1 MVEHRLAKARVGGSN
16 PLSRS
21 ILMKLASDKIKIM
34 KAKGTDRIKKVL
46 LNAVKDVALAK
57 AEWLIKGKAKKAHK
71 KVARAA

>member
-1 MVEHRLAKARVGGSN
+1 
-16 PLSRS
+16 
-21 ILMKLASDKIKIM
+21 MKLASDKMKIM